1 METALVK
8 VSNNL
13 LLTTDQGDCPV
24 LVLFCLSAT
33 FDTFHQSFFLCL
45 KTWVGLKETTLYHRH
60 SHINKPSQRPFLLL
74 LILIQNNNVSHHFY
88 VDDTHLYIPPQSSN
102 YIGQWQRGPTGLML
116 QFLTLW
122 NGNKCPLTLEINTKK
137 LNPLLITIIIIYDC
151 IYYTVLYV
159 VYIHV
164 VILWTTL

>member
-102 YIGQWQRGPTGLML
+102 YQASDNVDQQVFCCNSWH
-116 QFLTLW
+116 FK
-122 NGNKCPLTLEINTKK
+122 GNKCPLTLKTNTIK